1 MPPIRLAQT
10 EADLRRCL
18 PALLTLR
25 PHLTEGVALA
35 MLHEQ
40 QAHERFSIAFI
51 DLGNNVPGI
60 DVPAP
65 AVITYR
71 RMTLLVSGKT
81 IYIDDLTT
89 LPEARGNGYAS
100 ALLDFVIDE
109 AQQAGYQTVSLD
121 SGQNPTR
128 YDAHRLYLNKGFN
141 ITSHHF
147 SLNLLK
153 ERKRE

>member
-1 MPPIRLAQT
+1 MPMIRLAKT

-25 PHLTEGVALA
+25 PHLSEEAALA

-40 QAHERFSIAFI
+40 QAHERFSVAFV
-51 DLGNNVPGI
+51 DLDSNA
-60 DVPAP
+60 PAP

-71 RMTLLVSGKT
+71 QMTLLVSGKT

-89 LPEARGNGYAS
+89 LPQARGNGYAG
-100 ALLDFVIDE
+100 ALLDFVIDQ

-128 YDAHRLYLNKGFN
+128 YDAHRLYLNKRFN

-153 ERKRE
+153 E